1 MTASDETYAAILGAT
16 SRIEWKA
23 LERHFAA
30 GSLLSVS
37 RELDLVAVAEAFTRD
52 DSEQVRRWMED
63 KQLGPA
69 SDEEAADWSAR
80 DPDTLWAVVV
90 RPWVLVQ
97 ERVATH

>member
-1 MTASDETYAAILGAT
+1 MTAPDETYAAILGAT

-30 GSLLSVS
+30 GSLLSVGHD
-37 RELDLVAVAEAFTRD
+37 LDLVEVAEAFTRD
-52 DSEQVRRWMED
+52 DSALVRSWMD
-63 KQLGPA
+63 KGQLGPA
-69 SDEEAADWSAR
+69 SDREAADWSER

-97 ERVATH
+97 ERVAAH

>member
-37 RELDLVAVAEAFTRD
+37 RDLDLVAVAEAFARD
-52 DSEQVRRWMED
+52 DSSQVRRWMD
-63 KQLGPA
+63 SKQLGPV
-69 SDEEAADWSAR
+69 SDAEAADWSAR
-80 DPDTLWAVVV
+80 DPDSLWAVVV

-97 ERVATH
+97 DRAVTH

>member
-1 MTASDETYAAILGAT
+1 MTACDETYAAILGAT

-37 RELDLVAVAEAFTRD
+37 HDLDLVTVAQAFARD
-52 DSEQVRRWMED
+52 DSAQVRAWMD
-63 KQLGPA
+63 SKQLGPV
-69 SDEEAADWSAR
+69 SDEEAADWSSR
-80 DPDTLWAVVV
+80 EPETLWAVVV

-97 ERVATH
+97 DRAATH

>member
-1 MTASDETYAAILGAT
+1 MTAPDESYAAILGAT
-16 SRIEWKA
+16 SQIEWKA

-37 RELDLVAVAEAFTRD
+37 RELDLVEVAGAFTRD
-52 DSEQVRRWMED
+52 DTEQVRHWMEA

-69 SDEEAADWSAR
+69 SDEEAADWSVR
-80 DPDTLWAVVV
+80 NPDTLWAVVI

-97 ERVATH
+97 ERAATH

>member
-1 MTASDETYAAILGAT
+1 MTAPSETYAAILGAT

-30 GSLLSVS
+30 GDLLSVS
-37 RELDLVAVAEAFTRD
+37 AGLDLLDVAEAFTRD
-52 DSEQVRRWMED
+52 DTEQVRQWMESR
-63 KQLGPA
+63 QLGPA
-69 SDEEAADWSAR
+69 SDAEAADWSAR

-97 ERVATH
+97 ERAPA

>member
-1 MTASDETYAAILGAT
+1 MTAPSETYAALLGAT

-30 GSLLSVS
+30 GHLLSVS
-37 RELDLVAVAEAFTRD
+37 AALDLVDVAEAFIRD
-52 DSEQVRRWMED
+52 DTEQVRQWMENRR
-63 KQLGPA
+63 LGPA
-69 SDEEAADWSAR
+69 TNAEAADWSAR

-97 ERVATH
+97 ERAPA